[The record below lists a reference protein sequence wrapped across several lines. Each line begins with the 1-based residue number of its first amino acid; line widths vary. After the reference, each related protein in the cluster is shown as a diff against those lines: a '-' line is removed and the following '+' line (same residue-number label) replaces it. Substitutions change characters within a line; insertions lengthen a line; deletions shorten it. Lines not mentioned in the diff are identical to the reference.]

1 MLPGSQR
8 GAAATASHR
17 GAVLGGAAEQRQET
31 RRASHKALVLQ
42 DELEECAEELEERQ
56 DTTVD
61 ITTGE
66 AKGRRRGTVVLS
78 RLVTRLAAF
87 GPR

>member
-1 MLPGSQR
+1 
-8 GAAATASHR
+8 
-17 GAVLGGAAEQRQET
+17 
-31 RRASHKALVLQ
+31 VLQ